1 MSSANTSLSGSGI
14 TMDLS
19 ATDVSGNAGVNT
31 YNGTYTSGADGT
43 LTFGAL
49 ISTQMA
55 GDEAKMK
62 LEADYLSALGTVTGY
77 SVNGD
82 LLDLFAGPNQI
93 LTYTKK

>member
-1 MSSANTSLSGSGI
+1 MADSGI
-14 TMDLS
+14 TLDFT
-19 ATDVSGNAGVNT
+19 ATDVSGNAGINT
-31 YNGTYTSGADGT
+31 YNGTYTSSTDGT
-43 LTFGAL
+43 LTFGPL
-49 ISTQMA
+49 ISTKMA

-62 LEADYLSALGTVTGY
+62 VEADYLAALGTVTAY